1 MDDQFSL
8 LLIDPHLRGIR
19 GHCFPYDLSILE
31 QGRRR
36 KHRVVVYGHQDM
48 EPAVHA
54 ALDAVPLFPDV
65 PKRSARWP
73 VATLRRLSSFDVTVR
88 TTGAFVRRFRDAA
101 SDGAGTPRLLFFP
114 NCGWLGDALWVALGL
129 LLTPVGSE
137 ARYVLLFRVEPPAE
151 RHKRAWVSLAF
162 RIIERAA
169 RRNAVRLVTDSAR
182 LARAYRSVTSLPIE
196 VVPIPHVPPE
206 SACGPSGEAE
216 RAQAAAPHL
225 VYLGGGR
232 EDQGVHLLVD
242 ALIQMRQQLTD
253 GAFSATVQ
261 LNASDV
267 FAVESSRRLEGAGLD
282 NVRIIRG
289 TLPREEYERIL
300 GSADLVLIPYLAE
313 SYHFRT
319 SGVLTEALSLGKPAV
334 VPRDTWMSDQVS
346 HQSGVLF
353 DGRTPEDLARAVRE
367 ALQGLDELKAGAA
380 ELRPEWNKFHSP
392 DNFYRHLVYGS
403 GAEPSRLGSGPEPLR
418 PLVD

>member
-8 LLIDPHLRGIR
+8 LLIDPHLRGLR
-19 GHCFPYDLSILE
+19 GHCFPYDLSVLQ

-36 KHRVVVYGHQDM
+36 KHRVVVYGHRDM
-48 EPAVHA
+48 DPAVHA
-54 ALDAVPLFPDV
+54 ALDAIPLFPDV
-65 PKRSARWP
+65 PMRSTRWP
-73 VATLRRLSSFDVTVR
+73 VATLRRLGSFDVTVR
-88 TTGAFVRRFRDAA
+88 TTGAFVRRFRGAA
-101 SDGAGTPRLLFFP
+101 RDGAGTPRLLFFP

-129 LLTPVGSE
+129 LQAPTGPE

-151 RHKRAWVSLAF
+151 LHKRAWVRLAF

-169 RRNAVRLVTDSAR
+169 RRKAVRLVTDSAR
-182 LARAYRSVTSLPIE
+182 LAQAYRSVTSLPVE
-196 VVPIPHVPPE
+196 VVPIPHMPPA
-206 SACGPSGEAE
+206 SACGLPDEAGG
-216 RAQAAAPHL
+216 AQAAAPHL

-232 EDQGVHLLVD
+232 EDQGAHLLID
-242 ALIQMRQQLTD
+242 ALIRLRQQLAE
-253 GAFSATVQ
+253 GAFSVTVQ
-261 LNASDV
+261 LNASDTLAAER
-267 FAVESSRRLEGAGLD
+267 FRRLDDAGLD

-319 SGVLTEALSLGKPAV
+319 SGVLTEALSLGKPAI

-346 HQSGVLF
+346 RRSGVLF
-353 DGRTPEDLARAVRE
+353 DGRTSEDLARAIRD
-367 ALQGLDELKAGAA
+367 ALEGLDELKAGAA
-380 ELRPEWNKFHSP
+380 ALQPEWNEFHSP

-403 GAEPSRLGSGPEPLR
+403 GAEGFRRGSL
-418 PLVD
+418 